1 MDGYNSTAC
10 GDSLFGPSVWTKG
23 CRGGFDFTLSFQESI
38 LSILPSAIFLALAG
52 PRALYLFRSPD
63 KTKRHATY
71 TPKLVRI
78 LFIVSLHLFLAKENT
93 QITSALYATLQVV
106 LLALVPSAKKLNTRF
121 SLAAAILNLAAAFA
135 ILLLAHVEHV
145 KSVRP
150 SFILTAYLFVSLL
163 FDAARLRTEW
173 LMSLNIAY
181 AATLST
187 STIFKL
193 ALLVLET
200 VEKRRILIS
209 TEKPISKESTSG
221 PFSRGFFVWLNS
233 LLISGWAT
241 VLTNND
247 LPTIY
252 EKLSSEKLAVRFGK
266 SWKKATSKSKKP
278 SLFLTTVTVLRWELL
293 GIIPPR
299 VGMIALS
306 ISQPFL
312 VSNALRFLT
321 MPESDSTMNLGYGLI
336 GAFAFVFIGSA
347 LLTAWYEHLTFRAG
361 AMVRGGLMTMVYGKI
376 FQLPTDDLGESSAV
390 TLMGN
395 DVETLIEKLHML
407 LVESWANT
415 LTVGIAMYLLAA
427 QLGAVCVAPI
437 VTAII
442 SLLLTGSIGKMM
454 VARQIKY
461 QKATQDRINLT
472 SEVLGSM
479 KPVKMLGLSERFSS
493 LISQKRDEEIKA
505 SKHYRVINVYLNCIT
520 NCNIGMTEA
529 ITFGAYALAAKFGN
543 GEPFS
548 AAQAITALSI
558 LGVMMD
564 PLSHLLGSIP
574 GSFSVFGCFRRMEDF
589 LNLEERIDRRQVN
602 GRSKN
607 TSRSS
612 AESSQPFQ
620 ETIEATP
627 LKTIPVG
634 ADGTRIAIED
644 GNFHWGENAVL
655 QDINTTFPSHKNG
668 SLTMLAGPVGSG
680 KSSLLKAILGETTS
694 SMGNVFLNT
703 SEVAFC
709 DQTPWVMNATIRSN
723 IVAESKGYDSAWL
736 ETVIDAC
743 DLTIDLGRLPE
754 GDLTQV
760 GEQGV
765 KLSGGQKQR
774 IAIARALYS
783 RKPVAIFDDVFS
795 GLDKVTEQIIFTRV
809 FGKDGLLR
817 KNGTTIILATHAV
830 NRLPE
835 SDFVVVLEKGG
846 RLVEQGTYHELR
858 SGNGYIHDLDI
869 SSHDDHDDQ
878 PSAKTKPGE
887 ESGKTDNKDAVEDE
901 PIEVPSDRSVF
912 MYYFKANGIH
922 NMLTQILLIATA
934 GVITSFRYVW
944 VTWWGDG
951 KGRDSRDIGYWL
963 SIYTVLSA
971 FEGILITLAIA
982 MFLLVCAP
990 VSGKLLH
997 SRLLSAAMGAPLSF
1011 LHNSAAGSLINRFSQ
1026 DLRHVDIILPMAF
1039 SIFLFEVAACFGA
1052 AGLAMAAVSWFAISI
1067 PFVIVVLALIQ
1078 RFYVRTSKQ
1087 LRLLEIEHKAP
1098 LFSHFLETID
1108 GLATIRAFGWIQ
1120 PYTDK
1125 ALSRIDDAQKPAYLL
1140 NCIQRWL
1147 TLVLDM
1153 VVAFLTVILVVFA
1166 VTLREKIDPSLLGIA
1181 LVNMM
1186 RLGTN
1191 MKGIILN
1198 WSLLETSLGAIAR
1211 IRMFCSS
1218 APNEQKSTEDND
1230 PGELWPR
1237 QGSLEVKNLDVQY
1250 EQTNEPVLRGLSF
1263 SIRPGQKLGLCG
1275 RSGSGKSS
1283 FVQAL
1288 LRMAEIVN
1296 GQITLD
1302 GQNISTVPRYLIR
1315 QRLSC
1320 LTQDPFVFGDTM
1332 RTNLDPCN
1340 TASDDEIKSAL
1351 ERVGIWSAIEAKIGD
1366 NKDPL
1371 DEKMDENFLS
1381 HGQRQ
1386 LFCLARALLKR
1397 SSLLVLDEPTSSVDT
1412 QTDARMQEVIRTE
1425 FSDCTIIM
1433 IAHRID
1439 TLLDFD
1445 KVAVLDRGSLVEF
1458 GAPQELLKDE
1468 AGVFARLY
1476 RANKGRK
1483 TEEQ

>member
-1 MDGYNSTAC
+1 MGGYNATAC
-10 GDSLFGPSVWTKG
+10 GDGLFGPSVWTEG

-38 LSILPSAIFLALAG
+38 LSIAPSAVFLAVAG
-52 PRALYLFRSPD
+52 PRAYYLFKSPD
-63 KTKRHATY
+63 KAKRHATY
-71 TPKLVRI
+71 TPKL
-78 LFIVSLHLFLAKENT
+78 
-93 QITSALYATLQVV
+93 ITSAIYAALQVV
-106 LLALVPSAKKLNTRF
+106 LLALVPSMKKLNTRF
-121 SLAAAILNLAAAFA
+121 SLAAAILNLLAAFS

-150 SFILTAYLFVSLL
+150 SFLLTAYLFVTLL

-173 LMSLNIAY
+173 LVSLNVAY
-181 AATLST
+181 AATLSA
-187 STIFKL
+187 STVFKL

-200 VEKRRILIS
+200 VEKRKVLI
-209 TEKPISKESTSG
+209 TGEKEISKESTSG

-241 VLTNND
+241 VLTMND

-252 EKLSSEKLAVRFGK
+252 EKLASEKLAVRFGK
-266 SWKKATSKSKKP
+266 AWKKAISNSKKP
-278 SLFLTTVTVLRWELL
+278 SLFKTTVSVLRWELL

-299 VGMIALS
+299 IGMIALS

-312 VSNALRFLT
+312 VSNALRFLA
-321 MPESDSTMNLGYGLI
+321 MPDSESTTNLGYGLI

-347 LLTAWYEHLTFRAG
+347 ILTAWYEHLTFRAG
-361 AMVRGGLMTMVYGKI
+361 AMVRGGLITMIYSKMMK
-376 FQLPTDDLGESSAV
+376 LPTDDLAESSAV

-395 DVETLIEKLHML
+395 DVETLIEKLHFL

-415 LTVGIAMYLLAA
+415 LTVAIAMYMLAA

-437 VTAII
+437 VTGII
-442 SLLLTGSIGKMM
+442 CLLLTGSIGKMM
-454 VARQIKY
+454 VSRQIKY
-461 QKATQDRINLT
+461 QKSTQDRINLT
-472 SEVLGSM
+472 SEVLSSM
-479 KPVKMLGLSERFSS
+479 KPVKMLGLSKRFESI
-493 LISQKRDEEIKA
+493 ISEKRDVEI
-505 SKHYRVINVYLNCIT
+505 STGKHFRLINVYLNMIT

-529 ITFGAYALAAKFGN
+529 ITFGAYAIAAKLGN
-543 GEPFS
+543 GQPFS

-558 LGVMMD
+558 LSVMME
-564 PLSHLLGSIP
+564 PLSQLLGSIP
-574 GSFSVFGCFRRMEDF
+574 GSFSVFGCFERMEEF
-589 LNLEERIDRRQVN
+589 LKLEKRVDRRQFH
-602 GRSKN
+602 GRYKES
-607 TSRSS
+607 SRPSQ
-612 AESSQPFQ
+612 ESSQPLQ
-620 ETIEATP
+620 ETFNSTAMKDIQ
-627 LKTIPVG
+627 VG
-634 ADGTRIAIED
+634 ADGSKILIAD
-644 GNFHWGENAVL
+644 GNFNWGEKAVL
-655 QDINTTFPSHKNG
+655 QDINTSFPSHKDG
-668 SLTMLAGPVGSG
+668 SLTMLVGPVGSG

-694 SMGNVFLNT
+694 SNGNVSLNS

-709 DQTPWVMNATIRSN
+709 DQTPWVMNATIRAN
-723 IVAESKGYDSAWL
+723 IIAESKGYDSVWFD
-736 ETVIDAC
+736 TVVSAC

-774 IAIARALYS
+774 IAIARAVYS
-783 RKPVAIFDDVFS
+783 RKPIAIFDDVFS
-795 GLDKVTEQIIFTRV
+795 GLDKVTEQIIFTQV
-809 FGKDGLLR
+809 FGKEGLLR

-835 SDFVVVLEKGG
+835 SDFVIVLDKGG
-846 RLVEQGTYHELR
+846 KLIEQGTYSDLR
-858 SGNGYIHDLDI
+858 SGEGYIHNLDI
-869 SSHDDHDDQ
+869 SSHEEHDQ
-878 PSAKTKPGE
+878 TEPEAKVEHEKEKTEAKTQAPE
-887 ESGKTDNKDAVEDE
+887 EE
-901 PIEVPSDRSVF
+901 PTEVPSDRSVF
-912 MYYFKANGIH
+912 MYYFNSNGIH
-922 NMLTQILLIATA
+922 NMFLQAFLIASA
-934 GVITSFRYVW
+934 GVITAFRYVW

-951 KGRDSRDIGYWL
+951 RGRDSTDVGYWL
-963 SIYTVLSA
+963 SIYTVLSL
-971 FEGILITLAIA
+971 FEGLLITAAIA

-990 VSGKLLH
+990 ISGKVLH
-997 SRLLSAAMGAPLSF
+997 SRLLKAAINAPLSF
-1011 LHNSAAGSLINRFSQ
+1011 LNNSEAGSLINRFSQ
-1026 DLRHVDIILPMAF
+1026 DLRHVDIVLPIAC
-1039 SIFLFEVAACFGA
+1039 SVFLFEVAACFGA

-1067 PFVIVVLALIQ
+1067 PFVIAVLVLIQ

-1098 LFSHFLETID
+1098 LFSHFLETIN
-1108 GLATIRAFGWIQ
+1108 GLATIRAFGWTQ

-1125 ALSRIDDAQKPAYLL
+1125 VLTRIDDAQKPSYLL

-1153 VVAFLTVILVVFA
+1153 VVAFLTIILVIFA
-1166 VTLREKIDPSLLGIA
+1166 VTLREKINPSLLGIA

-1191 MKGIILN
+1191 MKGIVLN
-1198 WSLLETSLGAIAR
+1198 WSILETSLGAIAR

-1218 APNEQKSTEDND
+1218 APSEEKAGEDKN
-1230 PGELWPR
+1230 PGESWPMK
-1237 QGSLEVKNLDVQY
+1237 GGLVVKNVDVQY
-1250 EQTNEPVLRGLSF
+1250 EHTTEPVLRGLSF
-1263 SIRPGQKLGLCG
+1263 SIKPGQKLGLCG

-1302 GQNISTVPRYLIR
+1302 GEDISVVPRYLIR

-1320 LTQDPFVFGDTM
+1320 LTQDPFVFGDSI
-1332 RTNLDPCN
+1332 RANLDPCN
-1340 TASDDEIKSAL
+1340 ESSDAEIRSAL
-1351 ERVGIWSAIEAKIGD
+1351 ERVGIWSVIRAKVD
-1366 NKDPL
+1366 DKKDPI

-1386 LFCLARALLKR
+1386 LFCLARALLKK
-1397 SSLLVLDEPTSSVDT
+1397 SSLLILDEPTSSVDT

-1458 GAPQELLKDE
+1458 GAPEELLKDE
-1468 AGVFARLY
+1468 GGAFTRLY
-1476 RANKGRK
+1476 RANKGKK
-1483 TEEQ
+1483 TDD

>member
-10 GDSLFGPSVWTKG
+10 GDSLFGPSVWTEG
-23 CRGGFDFTLSFQESI
+23 CRGGFDFTLYFQESI
-38 LSILPSAIFLALAG
+38 LSIVPSAIFLAIAG
-52 PRALYLFRSPD
+52 PRAFYLFRSPD

-71 TPKLVRI
+71 TPKLV
-78 LFIVSLHLFLAKENT
+78 
-93 QITSALYATLQVV
+93 V
-106 LLALVPSAKKLNTRF
+106 LIALVPSANKLNTRF
-121 SLAAAILNLAAAFA
+121 SLAAAILNLLAAFA

-200 VEKRRILIS
+200 IEKRRILIS
-209 TEKPISKESTSG
+209 SEKPISKESTSG

-252 EKLSSEKLAVRFGK
+252 EKLSSEKLAARFGK

-293 GIIPPR
+293 SIIPPR

-361 AMVRGGLMTMVYGKI
+361 AMVRGGLMTMIYSKMMK
-376 FQLPTDDLGESSAV
+376 LPTDDLGESSAV

-442 SLLLTGSIGKMM
+442 CLLLTGSIGKMM

-493 LISQKRDEEIKA
+493 LISQKRDEEIKTG
-505 SKHYRVINVYLNCIT
+505 KHYRLINVYLNCIT
-520 NCNIGMTEA
+520 NCNVGMTEA

-620 ETIEATP
+620 ETIKATP

-634 ADGTRIAIED
+634 ADGTRIVIEN
-644 GNFHWGENAVL
+644 GNFHWGEKAVL

-668 SLTMLAGPVGSG
+668 SLTMLVGPVGSG

-694 SMGNVFLNT
+694 SLGNVSLNT

-709 DQTPWVMNATIRSN
+709 DQTPWVMNATIRAN
-723 IVAESKGYDSAWL
+723 IMAESKGYDSAWF
-736 ETVIDAC
+736 ETVINAC

-817 KNGTTIILATHAV
+817 NNGTTVILATHAV

-869 SSHDDHDDQ
+869 SSHDDHDDH
-878 PSAKTKPGE
+878 PSTETKPVE
-887 ESGKTDNKDAVEDE
+887 ESDKTVNKDTVEDE
-901 PIEVPSDRSVF
+901 PTEVP
-912 MYYFKANGIH
+912 N
-922 NMLTQILLIATA
+922 
-934 GVITSFRYVW
+934 VW

-982 MFLLVCAP
+982 MFLLVCGP

-997 SRLLSAAMGAPLSF
+997 SRLLNAAMGAPLSF

-1153 VVAFLTVILVVFA
+1153 VVAFLTIILVAFA

-1198 WSLLETSLGAIAR
+1198 WSILETSLGAIAR

-1218 APNEQKSTEDND
+1218 APKEQKTNEDNE

-1237 QGSLEVKNLDVQY
+1237 QGSLEVKSLDVQY
-1250 EQTNEPVLRGLSF
+1250 EQTTEPVLRGLSF
-1263 SIRPGQKLGLCG
+1263 SIKPGQKLGLCG

-1302 GQNISTVPRYLIR
+1302 GQDISTVPRHLIR

-1320 LTQDPFVFGDTM
+1320 LTQDPFVFGDTI
-1332 RTNLDPCN
+1332 RANLDPCN
-1340 TASDDEIKSAL
+1340 TVSDDEIRSAL
-1351 ERVGIWSAIEAKIGD
+1351 ERVGIWSVIEAKIDD

-1397 SSLLVLDEPTSSVDT
+1397 SSLLILDEPTSSVDT

-1445 KVAVLDRGSLVEF
+1445 KVAVLDKGSLVEF

-1468 AGVFARLY
+1468 AGAFARLY

>member
-1 MDGYNSTAC
+1 MNDYNSTAC
-10 GDSLFGPSVWTKG
+10 GDGLFGPSVWTEG

-38 LSILPSAIFLALAG
+38 LSIAPSAVFLALAG
-52 PRALYLFRSPD
+52 PRAYYLFKTPD
-63 KTKRHATY
+63 KAKRHATY
-71 TPKLVRI
+71 TPKL
-78 LFIVSLHLFLAKENT
+78 
-93 QITSALYATLQVV
+93 ITSATYAVLQVV
-106 LLALVPSAKKLNTRF
+106 LLALVPSAKELNTRF
-121 SLAAAILNLAAAFA
+121 SLAAAILNLLAGFS
-135 ILLLAHVEHV
+135 IVLLAHVEHV

-150 SFILTAYLFVSLL
+150 SFLLTAYLFVTLL
-163 FDAARLRTEW
+163 FDTARLRTEW
-173 LMSLNIAY
+173 LLSLNIAY
-181 AATLST
+181 AATLSA
-187 STIFKL
+187 SAVFKL

-200 VEKRRILIS
+200 VEKRKILIS
-209 TEKPISKESTSG
+209 SDKTISKESTSG

-233 LLISGWAT
+233 LLVSGWAT

-247 LPTIY
+247 LPAIY
-252 EKLSSEKLAVRFGK
+252 EKLSSERLAVRFGK
-266 SWKKATSKSKKP
+266 AWQRASLSSKP
-278 SLFLTTVTVLRWELL
+278 SLFKMTVSVLRWELL

-299 VGMIALS
+299 IGMIALS

-321 MPESDSTMNLGYGLI
+321 MPASESTTNLGYGLI

-347 LLTAWYEHLTFRAG
+347 ILTAWYEHLTFRAG
-361 AMVRGGLMTMVYGKI
+361 AMVRGGLITLIYSKMMK
-376 FQLPTDDLGESSAV
+376 LPIDDLAESSAV

-395 DVETLIEKLHML
+395 DVETLIEKLHFL

-415 LTVGIAMYLLAA
+415 LTVAIAMYMLAA

-437 VTAII
+437 VTGII
-442 SLLLTGSIGKMM
+442 CLFLTGSIGKMM
-454 VARQIKY
+454 VSRQIKY

-472 SEVLGSM
+472 NEVLSSM
-479 KPVKMLGLSERFSS
+479 KPVKMLGLSERFQS
-493 LISQKRDEEIKA
+493 LISQKRDDEISTA
-505 SKHYRVINVYLNCIT
+505 KHYRLINVYLNMIT

-529 ITFGAYALAAKFGN
+529 ITFGAYAIAAKLGN

-558 LGVMMD
+558 LGVMME
-564 PLSHLLGSIP
+564 PLSQLLGSIP
-574 GSFSVFGCFRRMEDF
+574 GSFSVFGCFTRMEDF
-589 LNLEERIDRRQVN
+589 LTLEERVDRRQIQ
-602 GRSKN
+602 GRH
-607 TSRSS
+607 T
-612 AESSQPFQ
+612 ESSRESTRPVQ
-620 ETIEATP
+620 ETFQSTAMREIQ
-627 LKTIPVG
+627 IG
-634 ADGTRIAIED
+634 ADGSKILIAD
-644 GNFHWGENAVL
+644 GNFNWGEKAVL
-655 QDINTTFPSHKNG
+655 QDINTSFPSHKDG
-668 SLTMLAGPVGSG
+668 SLTMLVGPVGSG

-694 SMGNVFLNT
+694 SNGSVSLNV

-709 DQTPWVMNATIRSN
+709 DQTPWVMNATIRAN
-723 IVAESKGYDSAWL
+723 IIAESKGYDSAWFD
-736 ETVIDAC
+736 TVVSAC

-754 GDLTQV
+754 GDRTQV
-760 GEQGV
+760 GEQGI

-774 IAIARALYS
+774 IAIARAVYS
-783 RKPVAIFDDVFS
+783 RKPIAIFDDVFS
-795 GLDKVTEQIIFTRV
+795 GLDKVTEQIIFTQV

-835 SDFVVVLEKGG
+835 SDFVVVLDKGG
-846 RLVEQGTYHELR
+846 KLIEQGTYSDLR
-858 SGNGYIHDLDI
+858 SGHGYINNLDI
-869 SSHDDHDDQ
+869 SSHDEHDGQAQTETQSEPERD
-878 PSAKTKPGE
+878 
-887 ESGKTDNKDAVEDE
+887 KTDTKVQTPDQEAT
-901 PIEVPSDRSVF
+901 EVPSDRTVF
-912 MYYFKANGIH
+912 MYYFKSNGLH
-922 NMLTQILLIATA
+922 NMALQALLIASA
-934 GVITSFRYVW
+934 GVLTAFRYVW

-951 KGRDSRDIGYWL
+951 KGRESTDVGYWL
-963 SIYTVLSA
+963 SIYAVMSL
-971 FEGILITLAIA
+971 FEGLLITAAIA
-982 MFLLVCAP
+982 LFLLVIAP
-990 VSGKLLH
+990 ISGKVLH
-997 SRLLSAAMGAPLSF
+997 SRLLKAAMSAPLSF
-1011 LHNSAAGSLINRFSQ
+1011 LNNSEAGSLINRFSQ
-1026 DLRHVDIILPMAF
+1026 DLRHVDIILPIAC

-1067 PFVIVVLALIQ
+1067 PFVVAILVLIQ

-1087 LRLLEIEHKAP
+1087 LRLIEIEHKAP
-1098 LFSHFLETID
+1098 LFSHFLETIS
-1108 GLATIRAFGWIQ
+1108 GLATIRAFGWTQ

-1125 ALSRIDDAQKPAYLL
+1125 VLTRIDDAQKPSYLL

-1153 VVAFLTVILVVFA
+1153 VVACLTIILVIFA
-1166 VTLREKIDPSLLGIA
+1166 VTLREKINPSLLGIA

-1191 MKGIILN
+1191 MKGIVLN
-1198 WSLLETSLGAIAR
+1198 WSILETSLGAIAR

-1218 APNEQKSTEDND
+1218 APNEEK
-1230 PGELWPR
+1230 PGENNSPEEGWPR
-1237 QGSLEVKNLDVQY
+1237 YGGLEVKNVDVQY
-1250 EQTNEPVLRGLSF
+1250 DHTTEPVLRGLSF
-1263 SIRPGQKLGLCG
+1263 SLKPGEKLGICG

-1288 LRMAEIVN
+1288 LRMAEVVN

-1302 GQNISTVPRYLIR
+1302 GEDISVIPRHLIR

-1320 LTQDPFVFGDTM
+1320 LTQDPFVFGDSI
-1332 RTNLDPCN
+1332 RANLDPCN
-1340 TASDDEIKSAL
+1340 VSSDDEIRNAL
-1351 ERVGIWSAIEAKIGD
+1351 ERVGILSVIQAKIDGD
-1366 NKDPL
+1366 KTLL

-1386 LFCLARALLKR
+1386 LFCLARALLKK
-1397 SSLLVLDEPTSSVDT
+1397 SSLLILDEPTSSVDT

-1458 GAPQELLKDE
+1458 GAPQELLADVGGDFTK
-1468 AGVFARLY
+1468 LY

-1483 TEEQ
+1483 TEG

>member
-1 MDGYNSTAC
+1 MGDYNSTGC
-10 GDSLFGPSVWTKG
+10 GDGLFGPSVWTEG

-38 LSILPSAIFLALAG
+38 LSIVPSAVFITVVG
-52 PRALYLFRSPD
+52 PRAYYLFKTPD

-71 TPKLVRI
+71 TPKLI
-78 LFIVSLHLFLAKENT
+78 
-93 QITSALYATLQVV
+93 V
-106 LLALVPSAKKLNTRF
+106 LLALVPSAKELNTRF
-121 SLAAAILNLAAAFA
+121 SLAAAILNLLAAFS
-135 ILLLAHVEHV
+135 IVLLAHAEHV

-150 SFILTAYLFVSLL
+150 SFLLTAYLFITLL

-173 LMSLNIAY
+173 LISLNIAY
-181 AATLST
+181 AATLSA
-187 STIFKL
+187 SAVFKL
-193 ALLVLET
+193 ALLALET

-209 TEKPISKESTSG
+209 SDKSISRESTSG

-247 LPTIY
+247 LPAIY
-252 EKLSSEKLAVRFGK
+252 EKLSSEKLAIRFGK
-266 SWKKATSKSKKP
+266 AWQRASSSSKKP
-278 SLFLTTVTVLRWELL
+278 SLFKTTVSVLRWELF

-299 VGMIALS
+299 IGMISLS

-312 VSNALRFLT
+312 ISNALRFLS
-321 MPESDSTMNLGYGLI
+321 MPSSESTSNLGYGLI

-347 LLTAWYEHLTFRAG
+347 ILTAWYEHLTFRAS
-361 AMVRGGLMTMVYGKI
+361 AMVRGGLITMIYSKLMK
-376 FQLPTDDLGESSAV
+376 LPIDNLAESSAV

-395 DVETLIEKLHML
+395 DVETLIEKLHFL

-415 LTVGIAMYLLAA
+415 LTVAIAMYMLAV

-437 VTAII
+437 ITGII

-454 VARQIKY
+454 VSRQIKY

-472 SEVLGSM
+472 NEVLSSM
-479 KPVKMLGLSERFSS
+479 KPVKMLGLSERFQS
-493 LISQKRDEEIKA
+493 LISQKRDEEI
-505 SKHYRVINVYLNCIT
+505 STGKHYRVINVYLNMIT
-520 NCNIGMTEA
+520 NCNVGMTEA
-529 ITFGAYALAAKFGN
+529 ITFGAYAIAAKLGN

-558 LGVMMD
+558 LSVMME
-564 PLSHLLGSIP
+564 PLSNLLGSIP
-574 GSFSVFGCFRRMEDF
+574 GSFSVFGCFTRMEDF
-589 LNLEERIDRRQVN
+589 FKLEERVDRRQIQ
-602 GRSKN
+602 GRYKESSR
-607 TSRSS
+607 TSQ
-612 AESSQPFQ
+612 ESSQPLQEAFQ
-620 ETIEATP
+620 STAMKDIQ
-627 LKTIPVG
+627 VG
-634 ADGTRIAIED
+634 ADGSRILIAD
-644 GNFHWGENAVL
+644 GNFNWGEQAVL
-655 QDINTTFPSHKNG
+655 QDINASFPSHKDG
-668 SLTMLAGPVGSG
+668 SLTMLVGPVGSG

-694 SMGNVFLNT
+694 SNGSVSLNA

-709 DQTPWVMNATIRSN
+709 DQTPWVMNATIRAN
-723 IVAESKGYDSAWL
+723 IIAESKGYDSAWFD
-736 ETVIDAC
+736 TVINAC

-760 GEQGV
+760 GEKGV

-774 IAIARALYS
+774 IAIARAVYS
-783 RKPVAIFDDVFS
+783 RKPIAIFDDVFS
-795 GLDKVTEQIIFTRV
+795 GLDKVTEQIVFTQI

-835 SDFVVVLEKGG
+835 SDFVVVLDKGG
-846 RLVEQGTYHELR
+846 KLTEQGTYSDLR
-858 SGNGYIHDLDI
+858 SGHGYIHSLDI
-869 SSHDDHDDQ
+869 SNHDEHEGQTQTD
-878 PSAKTKPGE
+878 AKNEPDGE
-887 ESGKTDNKDAVEDE
+887 KTDTKVQVQEEEEA
-901 PIEVPSDRSVF
+901 EVPSDRSVF
-912 MYYFKANGIH
+912 MYYFNSNGSH
-922 NMLTQILLIATA
+922 NMIFQAFLIASA
-934 GVITSFRYVW
+934 GVLTAFRYVW

-951 KGRDSRDIGYWL
+951 KGRDSTDIGYWF
-963 SIYTVLSA
+963 SIYAVMSL
-971 FEGILITLAIA
+971 FEGLLITAAIA

-990 VSGKLLH
+990 ISGKVLH
-997 SRLLSAAMGAPLSF
+997 SRLLTAAISAPLSF
-1011 LHNSAAGSLINRFSQ
+1011 LNNSEAGSLINRFSQ
-1026 DLRHVDIILPMAF
+1026 DLRHVDIILPIAC

-1067 PFVIVVLALIQ
+1067 PFVIAILVLIQ

-1098 LFSHFLETID
+1098 LFSHFLETIN
-1108 GLATIRAFGWIQ
+1108 GLATIRAFGWTQ

-1125 ALSRIDDAQKPAYLL
+1125 VLTRIDDAQKPSYLL

-1153 VVAFLTVILVVFA
+1153 VVAFLTIILVIFA
-1166 VTLREKIDPSLLGIA
+1166 VTLREKVNPSLLGIA

-1191 MKGIILN
+1191 MKGIVLN
-1198 WSLLETSLGAIAR
+1198 WSILETSLGAIAR

-1218 APNEQKSTEDND
+1218 APSEEK
-1230 PGELWPR
+1230 PGENNNPGEYWPR
-1237 QGSLEVKNLDVQY
+1237 YGGLEVKNVDVQY
-1250 EQTNEPVLRGLSF
+1250 EHTTEPVLRGLSF
-1263 SIRPGQKLGLCG
+1263 DIKPGEKLGICG

-1288 LRMAEIVN
+1288 LRMAEITN

-1302 GQNISTVPRYLIR
+1302 GEDISVVPRHLIR

-1320 LTQDPFVFGDTM
+1320 LTQDPFVFGDSIKL
-1332 RTNLDPCN
+1332 NLDPCHLS
-1340 TASDDEIKSAL
+1340 SDDEIRNAL
-1351 ERVGIWSAIEAKIGD
+1351 ERVGIWSVIQAKID
-1366 NKDPL
+1366 SDQNPL

-1386 LFCLARALLKR
+1386 LFCLARALLKK
-1397 SSLLVLDEPTSSVDT
+1397 SSLLILDEPTSSVDT

-1425 FSDCTIIM
+1425 FSHCTIIM

-1458 GAPQELLKDE
+1458 GAPQELLADDSG
-1468 AGVFARLY
+1468 AFTRLY

-1483 TEEQ
+1483 TEG

>member
-10 GDSLFGPSVWTKG
+10 GDSLFGPSVWTEG

-38 LSILPSAIFLALAG
+38 LSIAPSAIFLAIVG
-52 PRALYLFRSPD
+52 PRAFYLFRSPD

-71 TPKLVRI
+71 TPKL
-78 LFIVSLHLFLAKENT
+78 
-93 QITSALYATLQVV
+93 ITSAIYAVLQVV
-106 LLALVPSAKKLNTRF
+106 LLALALSANKLNTRF
-121 SLAAAILNLAAAFA
+121 SLAAAILNLLVAFA

-187 STIFKL
+187 SAIFKL

-209 TEKPISKESTSG
+209 SEKPISKESTSG

-252 EKLSSEKLAVRFGK
+252 ERLSSEKLAVRFGK

-321 MPESDSTMNLGYGLI
+321 MTDSGSTMNLGYGLI

-361 AMVRGGLMTMVYGKI
+361 AMVRGGLMTMIYGKMMK
-376 FQLPTDDLGESSAV
+376 LPTDDLGESSAI

-442 SLLLTGSIGKMM
+442 CLLLTGSIGKMM
-454 VARQIKY
+454 VTRQISY

-505 SKHYRVINVYLNCIT
+505 GKHYRLINVYLNCIT
-520 NCNIGMTEA
+520 NCNVGMTEA

-589 LNLEERIDRRQVN
+589 LQLEERVDRRQVN
-602 GRSKN
+602 GRPKN
-607 TSRSS
+607 TSRPS

-620 ETIEATP
+620 ETIEATQ
-627 LKTIPVG
+627 LKDITVG
-634 ADGTRIAIED
+634 ADGTHIVIED
-644 GNFHWGENAVL
+644 GNFHWGEKAVL

-668 SLTMLAGPVGSG
+668 SLTMLVGPVGSG
-680 KSSLLKAILGETTS
+680 KSSLLKAILGETTAS
-694 SMGNVFLNT
+694 VGNVSLNT

-709 DQTPWVMNATIRSN
+709 DQTPWVMNATIRDN
-723 IVAESKGYDSAWL
+723 IIAESKGYDSAWF
-736 ETVIDAC
+736 ETIVNAC

-795 GLDKVTEQIIFTRV
+795 GLDKVTEQAIFTRV
-809 FGKDGLLR
+809 FGKNGLLR
-817 KNGTTIILATHAV
+817 KNGTTVILATHAV

-858 SGNGYIHDLDI
+858 SGNGYIHNLDI

-878 PSAKTKPGE
+878 PSAETKPADE
-887 ESGKTDNKDAVEDE
+887 IDKTGNKDAVEHG
-901 PIEVPSDRSVF
+901 PTKVPSDRSVF

-922 NMLTQILLIATA
+922 NMFSQILLIASA

-971 FEGILITLAIA
+971 LEGILITLAIA
-982 MFLLVCAP
+982 MFLLVCGP

-997 SRLLSAAMGAPLSF
+997 SRLLNAAMGAPLSF

-1067 PFVIVVLALIQ
+1067 PFVIAVLALIQ

-1108 GLATIRAFGWIQ
+1108 GLTTIRAFGWIQ

-1153 VVAFLTVILVVFA
+1153 VVAFLTIILVVFA

-1198 WSLLETSLGAIAR
+1198 WSILETSLGAIAR

-1218 APNEQKSTEDND
+1218 APNEQRTNEDNE
-1230 PGELWPR
+1230 PEELWPR
-1237 QGSLEVKNLDVQY
+1237 RGSLEVKNVDVQY
-1250 EQTNEPVLRGLSF
+1250 EQTTEPVLRRLSF
-1263 SIRPGQKLGLCG
+1263 SIKPGQKLGICG

-1302 GQNISTVPRYLIR
+1302 GQDISTVPRYLIR

-1320 LTQDPFVFGDTM
+1320 LTQDPFIFGDTI
-1332 RTNLDPCN
+1332 RANLDPCN
-1340 TASDDEIKSAL
+1340 TASNDEIRSAL
-1351 ERVGIWSAIEAKIGD
+1351 ERVGIWSVIEAKID
-1366 NKDPL
+1366 ENKDPL

-1397 SSLLVLDEPTSSVDT
+1397 SSLLILDEPTSSVDT

-1445 KVAVLDRGSLVEF
+1445 KVAVLDKGSLVEF
-1458 GAPQELLKDE
+1458 GAPQELLEDE
-1468 AGVFARLY
+1468 AGAFSRLH

>member
-1 MDGYNSTAC
+1 MGDYNSTAC
-10 GDSLFGPSVWTKG
+10 GDGLFGPNVWTEG

-38 LSILPSAIFLALAG
+38 LSIAPSAVFLAIAG
-52 PRALYLFRSPD
+52 PRAYYLLKTPD
-63 KTKRHATY
+63 KAKRHATY
-71 TPKLVRI
+71 TPKL
-78 LFIVSLHLFLAKENT
+78 
-93 QITSALYATLQVV
+93 ITSATYAVLQVV
-106 LLALVPSAKKLNTRF
+106 LLALVPSTKKLNTRF
-121 SLAAAILNLAAAFA
+121 SLAAAILD
-135 ILLLAHVEHV
+135 LLASFSIVLLTHVEHV

-150 SFILTAYLFVSLL
+150 SFVLTAYLFVTLL

-173 LMSLNIAY
+173 LLSLNIAY
-181 AATLST
+181 AATLSA
-187 STIFKL
+187 SAVFKL

-200 VEKRRILIS
+200 VEKRKILIS
-209 TEKPISKESTSG
+209 SDKPISNESTSG

-252 EKLSSEKLAVRFGK
+252 EKLSSDKLAVRFGK
-266 SWKKATSKSKKP
+266 AWKKASSSSKKP
-278 SLFLTTVTVLRWELL
+278 SLFKTTVSVLRWELL

-299 VGMIALS
+299 IGMIALS

-321 MPESDSTMNLGYGLI
+321 MPASESTTNLGYGLI

-347 LLTAWYEHLTFRAG
+347 ILTAWYEHLTFRAG
-361 AMVRGGLMTMVYGKI
+361 AMVRGGLITMIYSKVMK
-376 FQLPTDDLGESSAV
+376 LPIDDLAESSAV

-395 DVETLIEKLHML
+395 DVETLIEKLHFL

-415 LTVGIAMYLLAA
+415 LTVAIAMYMLAA

-437 VTAII
+437 VTGII
-442 SLLLTGSIGKMM
+442 CLFLTGSIGKMM
-454 VARQIKY
+454 VSRQIRY

-472 SEVLGSM
+472 NEVLSSM
-479 KPVKMLGLSERFSS
+479 KPVKMLGLSERFQS
-493 LISQKRDEEIKA
+493 LISQKRDEEI
-505 SKHYRVINVYLNCIT
+505 STGKHYRLINVYLNMIT

-529 ITFGAYALAAKFGN
+529 ITFGAYAIAAKLGN

-574 GSFSVFGCFRRMEDF
+574 GSFSVFGCFTRMEDF
-589 LNLEERIDRRQVN
+589 LELEERVDRRQIQ
-602 GRSKN
+602 GRYKGA
-607 TSRSS
+607 SRSFQ
-612 AESSQPFQ
+612 ESSRPLQEAFQPTAMKEMQ
-620 ETIEATP
+620 
-627 LKTIPVG
+627 VG
-634 ADGTRIAIED
+634 ADGSRILIAD
-644 GNFHWGENAVL
+644 GNFNWGEKAVL
-655 QDINTTFPSHKNG
+655 RDINTSFPDHGDG
-668 SLTMLAGPVGSG
+668 SLTMLVGPVGSG

-694 SMGNVFLNT
+694 SNGSVSLNAP
-703 SEVAFC
+703 EVAFC
-709 DQTPWVMNATIRSN
+709 DQTPWVMNATIRAN
-723 IVAESKGYDSAWL
+723 IIAESKGYDSAWFD
-736 ETVIDAC
+736 TVVSAC

-774 IAIARALYS
+774 IAIARAVYS
-783 RKPVAIFDDVFS
+783 RKHIAIFDDVFS
-795 GLDKVTEQIIFTRV
+795 GLDKVTEQIIFTQV

-835 SDFVVVLEKGG
+835 SDFVVVLDKGG
-846 RLVEQGTYHELR
+846 KLVEQGTYSELR
-858 SGNGYIHDLDI
+858 SGDGYIHNLDI
-869 SSHDDHDDQ
+869 SNHDEHDGRTQTESQNESEKD
-878 PSAKTKPGE
+878 KTGTKAQAQ
-887 ESGKTDNKDAVEDE
+887 DVN

-912 MYYFKANGIH
+912 MYYFNSNGLH
-922 NMLTQILLIATA
+922 NMILQALLIASA
-934 GVITSFRYVW
+934 GVLTAFRYVW

-951 KGRDSRDIGYWL
+951 KGRDSTDVAYWL
-963 SIYTVLSA
+963 SIYAVMSL
-971 FEGILITLAIA
+971 FEGLLITAAIA

-990 VSGKLLH
+990 ISGKVLH
-997 SRLLSAAMGAPLSF
+997 SRLLKAAISAPLSF
-1011 LHNSAAGSLINRFSQ
+1011 LNNSEAGSLINRFSQ
-1026 DLRHVDIILPMAF
+1026 DLRYVDIILPIAC
-1039 SIFLFEVAACFGA
+1039 SVFLFEVAACFGA

-1067 PFVIVVLALIQ
+1067 PFVIAILVLIQ

-1098 LFSHFLETID
+1098 LFSHFLETIN
-1108 GLATIRAFGWIQ
+1108 GLATIRAFGWTQ

-1125 ALSRIDDAQKPAYLL
+1125 VLTLIDDAQKPSYLL

-1153 VVAFLTVILVVFA
+1153 VVAFLTIILVIFA
-1166 VTLREKIDPSLLGIA
+1166 VTLREKINPSLLGIA

-1191 MKGIILN
+1191 MKGIVLN
-1198 WSLLETSLGAIAR
+1198 WSILETSLGAIAR

-1218 APNEQKSTEDND
+1218 APSEEKPEESNN
-1230 PGELWPR
+1230 PGDYWPR
-1237 QGSLEVKNLDVQY
+1237 EGGLEVKNADVQY
-1250 EQTNEPVLRGLSF
+1250 EHTTEPVLRGLSF
-1263 SIRPGQKLGLCG
+1263 SLKPGEKLGICG

-1288 LRMAEIVN
+1288 LRMAEVVH

-1302 GQNISTVPRYLIR
+1302 GEDISVIPRHLIR

-1320 LTQDPFVFGDTM
+1320 LTQDPFVFGDSI
-1332 RTNLDPCN
+1332 RANLDPCN
-1340 TASDDEIKSAL
+1340 VSSDDEIRNAL
-1351 ERVGIWSAIEAKIGD
+1351 ERVGILSFIQAKID
-1366 NKDPL
+1366 NDQEFL

-1386 LFCLARALLKR
+1386 LFCLARALLKK
-1397 SSLLVLDEPTSSVDT
+1397 SSLLILDEPTSSVDT

-1445 KVAVLDRGSLVEF
+1445 KVAVLDRGSLAEF
-1458 GAPQELLKDE
+1458 GAPQELLTDTGGAFTK
-1468 AGVFARLY
+1468 LY
-1476 RANKGRK
+1476 HANKGRK
-1483 TEEQ
+1483 TEG

>member
-1 MDGYNSTAC
+1 MGDYNSTAC
-10 GDSLFGPSVWTKG
+10 GDGLFGPSVWTEG
-23 CRGGFDFTLSFQESI
+23 CRGGFDFTCESI
-38 LSILPSAIFLALAG
+38 
-52 PRALYLFRSPD
+52 
-63 KTKRHATY
+63 
-71 TPKLVRI
+71 
-78 LFIVSLHLFLAKENT
+78 
-93 QITSALYATLQVV
+93 TSQ
-106 LLALVPSAKKLNTRF
+106 
-121 SLAAAILNLAAAFA
+121 
-135 ILLLAHVEHV
+135 
-145 KSVRP
+145 
-150 SFILTAYLFVSLL
+150 
-163 FDAARLRTEW
+163 
-173 LMSLNIAY
+173 
-181 AATLST
+181 
-187 STIFKL
+187 
-193 ALLVLET
+193 T
-200 VEKRRILIS
+200 VEKRRILIVGD
-209 TEKPISKESTSG
+209 KPISKESTSG

-247 LPTIY
+247 LPAIY

-266 SWKKATSKSKKP
+266 AWAKATSRSKKP
-278 SLFLTTVTVLRWELL
+278 SLFKTTVSVLRWELL

-299 VGMIALS
+299 IGMIALS

-312 VSNALRFLT
+312 ISNALRFLT
-321 MPESDSTMNLGYGLI
+321 MPASESTTNLGYGLI

-347 LLTAWYEHLTFRAG
+347 ILTAWYEHLTFRAS
-361 AMVRGGLMTMVYGKI
+361 AMVRGGLISMIYSKMMK
-376 FQLPTDDLGESSAV
+376 LPTDDLAESSAV

-395 DVETLIEKLHML
+395 DVETLIEKLHFL

-415 LTVGIAMYLLAA
+415 LTVAIAMYMLAA

-437 VTAII
+437 VTGII
-442 SLLLTGSIGKMM
+442 CLFLTGSIGKMM
-454 VARQIKY
+454 VSRQIKY

-472 SEVLGSM
+472 NEVLSSM
-479 KPVKMLGLSERFSS
+479 KPVKMLGLSERFQSI
-493 LISQKRDEEIKA
+493 ISQKRDEEI
-505 SKHYRVINVYLNCIT
+505 STGKHYRVINVYLNMIT
-520 NCNIGMTEA
+520 NCNVGMTEA
-529 ITFGAYALAAKFGN
+529 ITFGAYAIAAKLGN

-574 GSFSVFGCFRRMEDF
+574 GSFSVFGCFTRMEDF
-589 LNLEERIDRRQVN
+589 FKLEERVDRRQIH
-602 GRSKN
+602 GRYK
-607 TSRSS
+607 
-612 AESSQPFQ
+612 ESSRTSHESPQHFQ
-620 ETIEATP
+620 ESFNSTAMKDIQ
-627 LKTIPVG
+627 VG
-634 ADGTRIAIED
+634 ADGSKITIAG
-644 GNFHWGENAVL
+644 GNFNWGEKAVL
-655 QDINTTFPSHKNG
+655 QDINTAFPSHKDG
-668 SLTMLAGPVGSG
+668 SLTMLVGPVGSG

-694 SMGNVFLNT
+694 SNGSVSLNS

-709 DQTPWVMNATIRSN
+709 DQTPWVMNATIRAN
-723 IVAESKGYDSAWL
+723 IIAESKGYDSAWFG
-736 ETVIDAC
+736 TVISAC

-774 IAIARALYS
+774 IAIARAVYS
-783 RKPVAIFDDVFS
+783 RKPIAIFDDVFS
-795 GLDKVTEQIIFTRV
+795 GLDKVTEQIIFTQV

-835 SDFVVVLEKGG
+835 SDFVVVLDKGG
-846 RLVEQGTYHELR
+846 RLIEQGTYSDLR
-858 SGNGYIHDLDI
+858 SGTGYIHNLDI

-878 PSAKTKPGE
+878 TQTDTNSEPENEKADTENQVQE
-887 ESGKTDNKDAVEDE
+887 EE
-901 PIEVPSDRSVF
+901 PAEVPSDR
-912 MYYFKANGIH
+912 K
-922 NMLTQILLIATA
+922 
-934 GVITSFRYVW
+934 
-944 VTWWGDG
+944 
-951 KGRDSRDIGYWL
+951 
-963 SIYTVLSA
+963 
-971 FEGILITLAIA
+971 
-982 MFLLVCAP
+982 
-990 VSGKLLH
+990 
-997 SRLLSAAMGAPLSF
+997 
-1011 LHNSAAGSLINRFSQ
+1011 
-1026 DLRHVDIILPMAF
+1026 
-1039 SIFLFEVAACFGA
+1039 VAACFGA

-1067 PFVIVVLALIQ
+1067 PFVITILVLIQ

-1087 LRLLEIEHKAP
+1087 LRLIEIEHKAP
-1098 LFSHFLETID
+1098 LFSHFLETIN
-1108 GLATIRAFGWIQ
+1108 GLATIRAFGWTQ

-1125 ALSRIDDAQKPAYLL
+1125 VLTRIDDAQKPSYLL

-1153 VVAFLTVILVVFA
+1153 VVAFLTIILVIFA
-1166 VTLREKIDPSLLGIA
+1166 VTLREKINPSLLGIA

-1191 MKGIILN
+1191 MKGIVLN
-1198 WSLLETSLGAIAR
+1198 WSTLETSLGAIAR

-1218 APNEQKSTEDND
+1218 APSEEK
-1230 PGELWPR
+1230 PGEGTNPGESWPK
-1237 QGSLEVKNLDVQY
+1237 GGGLEVENVDVQY
-1250 EQTNEPVLRGLSF
+1250 EHTTEPVLRGLSF
-1263 SIRPGQKLGLCG
+1263 SVKPGEKLGLCG

-1302 GQNISTVPRYLIR
+1302 GEDISVVPRHLIR

-1320 LTQDPFVFGDTM
+1320 LTQDPFVFGDSI
-1332 RTNLDPCN
+1332 RANLDPCN
-1340 TASDDEIKSAL
+1340 VSSDDEIRNAL
-1351 ERVGIWSAIEAKIGD
+1351 ERVGIWSVIRTKVD
-1366 NKDPL
+1366 DDKDPL

-1386 LFCLARALLKR
+1386 LFCLARALLKK
-1397 SSLLVLDEPTSSVDT
+1397 SSLLILDEPTSRYFTLIASPFSRFYVTNSVCSVDT

-1445 KVAVLDRGSLVEF
+1445 KVAVLDKGSLVEF

-1468 AGVFARLY
+1468 GGAFTRLY
-1476 RANKGRK
+1476 RANKGKK
-1483 TEEQ
+1483 TES

>member
-10 GDSLFGPSVWTKG
+10 GDSLFGPSVWTEG

-38 LSILPSAIFLALAG
+38 LSIVPSAIFLAIAG
-52 PRALYLFRSPD
+52 PRAFYLFRSPD

-71 TPKLVRI
+71 TPKL
-78 LFIVSLHLFLAKENT
+78 
-93 QITSALYATLQVV
+93 ITSAIYSILQVV
-106 LLALVPSAKKLNTRF
+106 LIALVPSAKKLNTRF
-121 SLAAAILNLAAAFA
+121 SLAAAILNLLAAFA

-193 ALLVLET
+193 TLLVLET
-200 VEKRRILIS
+200 IEKRKILIS
-209 TEKPISKESTSG
+209 SEKPISKESTSG

-278 SLFLTTVTVLRWELL
+278 SLFLATVTVLRWELL

-299 VGMIALS
+299 IGMIALS

-361 AMVRGGLMTMVYGKI
+361 AMVRGGLMTMIYSKMMK
-376 FQLPTDDLGESSAV
+376 LPTDDLGESSAV

-437 VTAII
+437 VTAI
-442 SLLLTGSIGKMM
+442 
-454 VARQIKY
+454 
-461 QKATQDRINLT
+461 
-472 SEVLGSM
+472 
-479 KPVKMLGLSERFSS
+479 
-493 LISQKRDEEIKA
+493 
-505 SKHYRVINVYLNCIT
+505 T
-520 NCNIGMTEA
+520 NCNVGMTEA

-602 GRSKN
+602 GRVKN

-612 AESSQPFQ
+612 SESSQPVQ

-627 LKTIPVG
+627 LKDIPVG
-634 ADGTRIAIED
+634 ADGSRIVIED
-644 GNFHWGENAVL
+644 GNFLWGEKAVL

-668 SLTMLAGPVGSG
+668 SLTMLVGPVGSG

-694 SMGNVFLNT
+694 SMGNVSLDA

-709 DQTPWVMNATIRSN
+709 DQTPWVMNATIRAN
-723 IVAESKGYDSAWL
+723 IIAESKGYDSAWF
-736 ETVIDAC
+736 ETVINAC

-817 KNGTTIILATHAV
+817 KNGTTVILATHAV

-878 PSAKTKPGE
+878 PSAETKPVE
-887 ESGKTDNKDAVEDE
+887 ESDKTDNKDAVEDE
-901 PIEVPSDRSVF
+901 PTEVPSDRSVF
-912 MYYFKANGIH
+912 MYYFEANGIH
-922 NMLTQILLIATA
+922 NMLAQILLIAN
-934 GVITSFRYVW
+934 VW

-971 FEGILITLAIA
+971 FEGVLITLAIA
-982 MFLLVCAP
+982 MFLLVCGP

-997 SRLLSAAMGAPLSF
+997 SRLLNAAMGAPLSF

-1026 DLRHVDIILPMAF
+1026 DLRHVDIILPLAF

-1153 VVAFLTVILVVFA
+1153 VVAFLTIILVVFA

-1198 WSLLETSLGAIAR
+1198 WSILETSLGAIAR
-1211 IRMFCSS
+1211 IR
-1218 APNEQKSTEDND
+1218 
-1230 PGELWPR
+1230 ELWPR

-1250 EQTNEPVLRGLSF
+1250 EQTTEPVLRGLSF
-1263 SIRPGQKLGLCG
+1263 SIKPGQKLGLCG

-1302 GQNISTVPRYLIR
+1302 GQDISTVPRYLIR

-1320 LTQDPFVFGDTM
+1320 LTQDPFVFGDTI
-1332 RTNLDPCN
+1332 RANLDPCN
-1340 TASDDEIKSAL
+1340 TASDDEIRSAL
-1351 ERVGIWSAIEAKIGD
+1351 ERVGIWSVIEAKIDD

-1371 DEKMDENFLS
+1371 DEKMDENVLS

-1397 SSLLVLDEPTSSVDT
+1397 SSLLILDEPTSSVDT

-1445 KVAVLDRGSLVEF
+1445 KVAVLGKGSLVEF

-1468 AGVFARLY
+1468 AGAFARLY

>member
-10 GDSLFGPSVWTKG
+10 GDSLFGPSVWTEG

-52 PRALYLFRSPD
+52 PRAFYLFRSPD

-71 TPKLVRI
+71 TPKL
-78 LFIVSLHLFLAKENT
+78 
-93 QITSALYATLQVV
+93 ITSAIYAVLQVA

-121 SLAAAILNLAAAFA
+121 SLAAAILNLSAAFA

-209 TEKPISKESTSG
+209 SEKAISKESTSG

-252 EKLSSEKLAVRFGK
+252 EKLSSERLAVRFGK
-266 SWKKATSKSKKP
+266 SWKKATSRSKKP
-278 SLFLTTVTVLRWELL
+278 SLFLTTVIVLRWELL

-321 MPESDSTMNLGYGLI
+321 MPESDSTLNLGYGLI

-361 AMVRGGLMTMVYGKI
+361 AMVRGGLMTLVYSKMMK
-376 FQLPTDDLGESSAV
+376 LPTDDLGESSAV

-442 SLLLTGSIGKMM
+442 CLLLTGSIGKMM

-461 QKATQDRINLT
+461 QEATQDRINLT

-493 LISQKRDEEIKA
+493 LISQKRDDEIKA

-602 GRSKN
+602 GRSKD

-627 LKTIPVG
+627 LKAIPVG
-634 ADGTRIAIED
+634 ADGTRIVIED
-644 GNFHWGENAVL
+644 GNFHWGEKAVL
-655 QDINTTFPSHKNG
+655 QDINTTFPCHKNG
-668 SLTMLAGPVGSG
+668 SLTMLVGPVGSG

-694 SMGNVFLNT
+694 SMGNVSLNT

-709 DQTPWVMNATIRSN
+709 DQTPWVVNAPIRAN
-723 IVAESKGYDSAWL
+723 IIAESKGYDSTWF
-736 ETVIDAC
+736 ETVVNAC

-817 KNGTTIILATHAV
+817 KNGTTVILATHAV

-846 RLVEQGTYHELR
+846 RLVEQGTYNELR
-858 SGNGYIHDLDI
+858 SGNGYIHELDI

-878 PSAKTKPGE
+878 PSTETKPAE
-887 ESGKTDNKDAVEDE
+887 ESDKTDSKDAIEDE
-901 PIEVPSDRSVF
+901 PTEVPSDRSVF
-912 MYYFKANGIH
+912 MYYFNANGIH
-922 NMLTQILLIATA
+922 NMLTQILLIASA

-997 SRLLSAAMGAPLSF
+997 SRLLNAAMGAPLSF

-1067 PFVIVVLALIQ
+1067 PFVIVVLVLIQ

-1153 VVAFLTVILVVFA
+1153 VVAFLTIILVVFA

-1218 APNEQKSTEDND
+1218 APNEPKSNEDNE

-1250 EQTNEPVLRGLSF
+1250 EQTTEPVLRGLSF
-1263 SIRPGQKLGLCG
+1263 SIKPGQKLGLCG

-1302 GQNISTVPRYLIR
+1302 GQDISTVPRYLIR

-1320 LTQDPFVFGDTM
+1320 LTQDPFVFSDTI
-1332 RTNLDPCN
+1332 RANLDPCN
-1340 TASDDEIKSAL
+1340 TASDDEIRSAL
-1351 ERVGIWSAIEAKIGD
+1351 ERVGIWSVIEAKIDD

-1397 SSLLVLDEPTSSVDT
+1397 GSLLILDEPTSSVDT

-1445 KVAVLDRGSLVEF
+1445 KVAVLDKGSLVEF

-1468 AGVFARLY
+1468 AGSFARLY

>member
-1 MDGYNSTAC
+1 MDDYNSTAC
-10 GDSLFGPSVWTKG
+10 GDGLFGPSVWTEG

-38 LSILPSAIFLALAG
+38 LSIAPSAVFLALAG
-52 PRALYLFRSPD
+52 PRACYLFKTPD
-63 KTKRHATY
+63 KAKRHATY
-71 TPKLVRI
+71 TPKL
-78 LFIVSLHLFLAKENT
+78 
-93 QITSALYATLQVV
+93 ITSATYAALQVI
-106 LLALVPSAKKLNTRF
+106 LLALVPSTKDLNTRF
-121 SLAAAILNLAAAFA
+121 SLAAATLNILAAFS
-135 ILLLAHVEHV
+135 IVLLAHVEHV

-150 SFILTAYLFVSLL
+150 SFLLTAYLFVTLL

-173 LMSLNIAY
+173 LLSLNVAY

-187 STIFKL
+187 SAVVKL

-200 VEKRRILIS
+200 VEKRKILIS
-209 TEKPISKESTSG
+209 SDKPISKESTSG

-266 SWKKATSKSKKP
+266 AWQRASLSSKP
-278 SLFLTTVTVLRWELL
+278 SLFKTTVSVLRWELL

-299 VGMIALS
+299 IGMIALS

-321 MPESDSTMNLGYGLI
+321 MPASESTTNLGYGLI

-347 LLTAWYEHLTFRAG
+347 ILTAWYEHLTFRAG
-361 AMVRGGLMTMVYGKI
+361 AMVRGGLITLIYSKMMK
-376 FQLPTDDLGESSAV
+376 LPIDNLAESSAV

-395 DVETLIEKLHML
+395 DVETLIEKLHFL

-415 LTVGIAMYLLAA
+415 LTVAIAMYMLAA

-437 VTAII
+437 VTGII
-442 SLLLTGSIGKMM
+442 CLFLTGSIGKMM
-454 VARQIKY
+454 VSRQIKY

-472 SEVLGSM
+472 NEVLSSM
-479 KPVKMLGLSERFSS
+479 KPVKMLGLSEKFKS
-493 LISQKRDEEIKA
+493 LISQKRDDEISTA
-505 SKHYRVINVYLNCIT
+505 KHYRLINVYLNMIT

-529 ITFGAYALAAKFGN
+529 ITFGAYAIAAKLGN
-543 GEPFS
+543 GETFS

-564 PLSHLLGSIP
+564 PLSQLLGSIP
-574 GSFSVFGCFRRMEDF
+574 GSFSVFGCFTRMEDF
-589 LNLEERIDRRQVN
+589 LTLEERVDRRQIQ
-602 GRSKN
+602 GRYK
-607 TSRSS
+607 
-612 AESSQPFQ
+612 ESTRENPRPLQ
-620 ETIEATP
+620 ETFQSTAMKEIQ
-627 LKTIPVG
+627 VG
-634 ADGTRIAIED
+634 ADGSRILIAD
-644 GNFHWGENAVL
+644 GNFNWGEKAVL
-655 QDINTTFPSHKNG
+655 QDINTSFPSHKDG
-668 SLTMLAGPVGSG
+668 SLTMLVGPVGSG

-694 SMGNVFLNT
+694 SNGSVSLNV

-709 DQTPWVMNATIRSN
+709 DQTPWVMNATIRAN
-723 IVAESKGYDSAWL
+723 IIAESKGYDSAWFD
-736 ETVIDAC
+736 TVVSAC

-760 GEQGV
+760 GDQGI

-774 IAIARALYS
+774 IAIARAVYS
-783 RKPVAIFDDVFS
+783 RKPIAIFDDIFS
-795 GLDKVTEQIIFTRV
+795 GLDKVTEQIVFTQV

-835 SDFVVVLEKGG
+835 SDFVVVLDKGG
-846 RLVEQGTYHELR
+846 KLIEQGTYSDLR
-858 SGNGYIHDLDI
+858 SGHGYIHNLDI
-869 SSHDDHDDQ
+869 SNHDGHDGQAQTEAQNEPEKVKPDTEVQTPDQ
-878 PSAKTKPGE
+878 EAT
-887 ESGKTDNKDAVEDE
+887 
-901 PIEVPSDRSVF
+901 EVPSDRTVF
-912 MYYFKANGIH
+912 MYYFKSNGLH
-922 NMLTQILLIATA
+922 NMALQALLIASA
-934 GVITSFRYVW
+934 GVLTAFRYVW

-951 KGRDSRDIGYWL
+951 KGRESTDVGYWL
-963 SIYTVLSA
+963 SIYAVMSL
-971 FEGILITLAIA
+971 FEGLLITAAIA
-982 MFLLVCAP
+982 LFLLVIAP
-990 VSGKLLH
+990 ISGKVLH
-997 SRLLSAAMGAPLSF
+997 SRLLKAAMSAPLSF
-1011 LHNSAAGSLINRFSQ
+1011 LNNSEAGSLINRFSQ
-1026 DLRHVDIILPMAF
+1026 DLRHVDIILPIAC

-1067 PFVIVVLALIQ
+1067 PFVVAVLVLIQ

-1087 LRLLEIEHKAP
+1087 LRLIEIEHKAP
-1098 LFSHFLETID
+1098 LFSHFLETIS
-1108 GLATIRAFGWIQ
+1108 GLATIRAFGWTQ

-1125 ALSRIDDAQKPAYLL
+1125 VLTRIDDAQKPSYLL

-1153 VVAFLTVILVVFA
+1153 VVAFLTIILVIFA
-1166 VTLREKIDPSLLGIA
+1166 VTLREKINPSLLGIA

-1191 MKGIILN
+1191 MKGIVLN
-1198 WSLLETSLGAIAR
+1198 WSILETSLGAIAR

-1218 APNEQKSTEDND
+1218 APNEEK
-1230 PGELWPR
+1230 PGENKNPEEGWPR
-1237 QGSLEVKNLDVQY
+1237 YGGLEAKNVDVQY
-1250 EQTNEPVLRGLSF
+1250 DHTTEPVLRGLSF
-1263 SIRPGQKLGLCG
+1263 NLKPGEKLGICG

-1288 LRMAEIVN
+1288 LRMAEVVN

-1302 GQNISTVPRYLIR
+1302 GEDISVIPRHLIR

-1320 LTQDPFVFGDTM
+1320 LTQDPFVFGDSI
-1332 RTNLDPCN
+1332 RANLDPCN
-1340 TASDDEIKSAL
+1340 ASSDGKIRNAL
-1351 ERVGIWSAIEAKIGD
+1351 ERVGILSVIQAKIDGD
-1366 NKDPL
+1366 KILL

-1381 HGQRQ
+1381 HGQKQ
-1386 LFCLARALLKR
+1386 LFCLARALLKK
-1397 SSLLVLDEPTSSVDT
+1397 SSLLILDEPTSSVDT

-1425 FSDCTIIM
+1425 FSECTIIM

-1458 GAPQELLKDE
+1458 GVPQELLTD
-1468 AGVFARLY
+1468 AGGAFTKLY
-1476 RANKGRK
+1476 RANKGRR
-1483 TEEQ
+1483 TEG

>member
-1 MDGYNSTAC
+1 MDDYNSTAC
-10 GDSLFGPSVWTKG
+10 GDGLFGPSVWTEG

-38 LSILPSAIFLALAG
+38 LSIAPSAVFFALAG
-52 PRALYLFRSPD
+52 PRAYYLFKTPD
-63 KTKRHATY
+63 KAKRHATY
-71 TPKLVRI
+71 TPKL
-78 LFIVSLHLFLAKENT
+78 
-93 QITSALYATLQVV
+93 ITSATYAVLQVV
-106 LLALVPSAKKLNTRF
+106 LLALVPSAKELNTRF
-121 SLAAAILNLAAAFA
+121 SLAAAILNLLAAFS
-135 ILLLAHVEHV
+135 IVLLAHVEHV

-150 SFILTAYLFVSLL
+150 SFLLTAYLFVTLL

-173 LMSLNIAY
+173 LLSLNVAY

-187 STIFKL
+187 SAVVKL

-200 VEKRRILIS
+200 VEKRKILIS
-209 TEKPISKESTSG
+209 SDKPISKESTSG

-266 SWKKATSKSKKP
+266 AWQRASLSSKP
-278 SLFLTTVTVLRWELL
+278 SLFKMTVSVLRWELL

-299 VGMIALS
+299 IGMIALS

-321 MPESDSTMNLGYGLI
+321 MPASDSTTNLGCGLI
-336 GAFAFVFIGSA
+336 GAFAFVFVGSA
-347 LLTAWYEHLTFRAG
+347 ILTAWYEHLTFRAG
-361 AMVRGGLMTMVYGKI
+361 AMVRGGLITLIYSKMMK
-376 FQLPTDDLGESSAV
+376 LPIDDLAESSAV

-395 DVETLIEKLHML
+395 DVETLIEKLHFL

-415 LTVGIAMYLLAA
+415 LTVAIAMYMLAA

-437 VTAII
+437 VTGII
-442 SLLLTGSIGKMM
+442 CLFLTGSIGKMM
-454 VARQIKY
+454 VSRQIKY

-472 SEVLGSM
+472 NEVLSSM
-479 KPVKMLGLSERFSS
+479 KPVKMLGLSERFKS
-493 LISQKRDEEIKA
+493 LISQKRDDEISTA
-505 SKHYRVINVYLNCIT
+505 KHYRLINVYLNMIT

-529 ITFGAYALAAKFGN
+529 ITFGAYAIAAKLGN
-543 GEPFS
+543 GETFS

-558 LGVMMD
+558 LGVMME
-564 PLSHLLGSIP
+564 PLSQLLGSIP
-574 GSFSVFGCFRRMEDF
+574 GSFSVFGCFTRMEDF
-589 LNLEERIDRRQVN
+589 LTLEERVDRRQIQ
-602 GRSKN
+602 GRYKQP
-607 TSRSS
+607 SRDS
-612 AESSQPFQ
+612 PRPLQ
-620 ETIEATP
+620 ETFQSTAMKEIQ
-627 LKTIPVG
+627 VG
-634 ADGTRIAIED
+634 ADGSRILIAD
-644 GNFHWGENAVL
+644 GNFNWGEKVVL
-655 QDINTTFPSHKNG
+655 QDINTSFPSHKDG
-668 SLTMLAGPVGSG
+668 SLTMLVGPVGSG

-694 SMGNVFLNT
+694 SNGSVSLNV

-709 DQTPWVMNATIRSN
+709 DQTPWVMNATIRAN
-723 IVAESKGYDSAWL
+723 IIAESKGYDSAWFD
-736 ETVIDAC
+736 TVVSAC

-760 GEQGV
+760 GDQGI

-774 IAIARALYS
+774 IAIARAVYS
-783 RKPVAIFDDVFS
+783 RKPIAIFDDVFS
-795 GLDKVTEQIIFTRV
+795 GLDKVTEQIVFTQV

-835 SDFVVVLEKGG
+835 SDFVVVLDKD
-846 RLVEQGTYHELR
+846 RKLIEQGKYSNLR
-858 SGNGYIHDLDI
+858 SGHGYIHNLDI
-869 SSHDDHDDQ
+869 STHDEHNGHAQTEAQNEPEKVKPDTEVQTPDQ
-878 PSAKTKPGE
+878 EAT
-887 ESGKTDNKDAVEDE
+887 
-901 PIEVPSDRSVF
+901 EVPSDRTVF
-912 MYYFKANGIH
+912 MYYFKSNGLH
-922 NMLTQILLIATA
+922 NMALQALLIASA
-934 GVITSFRYVW
+934 GVLTAFRYVW

-951 KGRDSRDIGYWL
+951 KGRESTDVGYWL
-963 SIYTVLSA
+963 SIYAVMSL
-971 FEGILITLAIA
+971 FEGLLITAAIA
-982 MFLLVCAP
+982 LFLLVIAP
-990 VSGKLLH
+990 ISGKVLH
-997 SRLLSAAMGAPLSF
+997 SRLLKAAMSAPLSF
-1011 LHNSAAGSLINRFSQ
+1011 LNNSEAGSLINRFSQ
-1026 DLRHVDIILPMAF
+1026 DLRHVDIILPIAC

-1067 PFVIVVLALIQ
+1067 PFVVAVLVLIQ

-1087 LRLLEIEHKAP
+1087 LRLIEIEHKAP
-1098 LFSHFLETID
+1098 LFSHFLETIS
-1108 GLATIRAFGWIQ
+1108 GLATIRAFGWTQ

-1125 ALSRIDDAQKPAYLL
+1125 VLTRIDDAQKPSYLL

-1153 VVAFLTVILVVFA
+1153 VVAFLTIILVIFA
-1166 VTLREKIDPSLLGIA
+1166 VTLREKINPSLLGIA

-1191 MKGIILN
+1191 MKGIVLN
-1198 WSLLETSLGAIAR
+1198 WSILETSLGAIAR

-1218 APNEQKSTEDND
+1218 APNEEK
-1230 PGELWPR
+1230 PGENKNPEEAWPR
-1237 QGSLEVKNLDVQY
+1237 YGGLEVKNVDVQY
-1250 EQTNEPVLRGLSF
+1250 DHTTEPVLRGLSF
-1263 SIRPGQKLGLCG
+1263 SLKPGEKLGICG

-1288 LRMAEIVN
+1288 LRMAEVVN

-1302 GQNISTVPRYLIR
+1302 GEDISVIPRHLIR

-1320 LTQDPFVFGDTM
+1320 LTQDPFVFGDSI
-1332 RTNLDPCN
+1332 RANLDPCN
-1340 TASDDEIKSAL
+1340 ASSDDEIRNAL
-1351 ERVGIWSAIEAKIGD
+1351 ERVGILSVIQAKID
-1366 NKDPL
+1366 SDRILL

-1386 LFCLARALLKR
+1386 LFCLARALLKK
-1397 SSLLVLDEPTSSVDT
+1397 SSLLILDEPTSSVDT

-1425 FSDCTIIM
+1425 FSECTIIM

-1439 TLLDFD
+1439 TLLDLD

-1458 GAPQELLKDE
+1458 GVPQELLTD
-1468 AGVFARLY
+1468 AGGAFTKLY
-1476 RANKGRK
+1476 RANKGRR
-1483 TEEQ
+1483 TEG

>member
-1 MDGYNSTAC
+1 MGDYNATAC
-10 GDSLFGPSVWTKG
+10 GDGLFGPSVWTEG

-38 LSILPSAIFLALAG
+38 LSIAPSAVFLAVAG
-52 PRALYLFRSPD
+52 PRAYYLFKSPD
-63 KTKRHATY
+63 KAKRHATY
-71 TPKLVRI
+71 TPKL
-78 LFIVSLHLFLAKENT
+78 
-93 QITSALYATLQVV
+93 ITSAVYAALQVV
-106 LLALVPSAKKLNTRF
+106 LLAFVPLIKKLNTRF
-121 SLAAAILNLAAAFA
+121 SLAAAILNLLAAFS

-150 SFILTAYLFVSLL
+150 SFLLTAYLFVTLL

-173 LMSLNIAY
+173 LVSLNVAY
-181 AATLST
+181 AATLSA
-187 STIFKL
+187 STVFKL

-200 VEKRRILIS
+200 VEKRKILI
-209 TEKPISKESTSG
+209 TGEKEISKESTSG

-241 VLTNND
+241 VLTMND

-252 EKLSSEKLAVRFGK
+252 EKLASEKLAVRFGK
-266 SWKKATSKSKKP
+266 AWKKAISNSKKP
-278 SLFLTTVTVLRWELL
+278 SLFKTTVSVLRWELL

-299 VGMIALS
+299 IGMIALS

-321 MPESDSTMNLGYGLI
+321 MPDSESTTNLGYGLI

-347 LLTAWYEHLTFRAG
+347 ILTAWYEHLTFRAG
-361 AMVRGGLMTMVYGKI
+361 AMVRGGLITMVYSKMMK
-376 FQLPTDDLGESSAV
+376 LPTNDLAESSAV

-395 DVETLIEKLHML
+395 DVETLIEKLHFL

-415 LTVGIAMYLLAA
+415 LTVAIAMYMLAA

-437 VTAII
+437 VTGI
-442 SLLLTGSIGKMM
+442 SSIGKMM
-454 VARQIKY
+454 VSRQIKY
-461 QKATQDRINLT
+461 QKSTQDRINLT
-472 SEVLGSM
+472 NEVLSSM
-479 KPVKMLGLSERFSS
+479 KPVKMLGLSERFESI
-493 LISQKRDEEIKA
+493 ISEKRDVEI
-505 SKHYRVINVYLNCIT
+505 STGKHYRLINVYLNMIT

-529 ITFGAYALAAKFGN
+529 ITFGAYAIAAKLGN

-558 LGVMMD
+558 LAVMME
-564 PLSHLLGSIP
+564 PLSQLLGSIP
-574 GSFSVFGCFRRMEDF
+574 GSFSVFGCFERMEEF
-589 LNLEERIDRRQVN
+589 LKLEERVDRRQIH
-602 GRSKN
+602 GRYKDS
-607 TSRSS
+607 SRPSQG
-612 AESSQPFQ
+612 SSQPLQ
-620 ETIEATP
+620 ETFDS
-627 LKTIPVG
+627 TIMKDIQVG
-634 ADGTRIAIED
+634 ADGSKILIAD
-644 GNFHWGENAVL
+644 GNFNWGEKAVL
-655 QDINTTFPSHKNG
+655 QDINASFPSHKDG
-668 SLTMLAGPVGSG
+668 SLTMLVGPVGSG

-694 SMGNVFLNT
+694 SNGNVSLNS

-709 DQTPWVMNATIRSN
+709 DQTPWVMNASIRAN
-723 IVAESKGYDSAWL
+723 IVAESKEYDSTWFD
-736 ETVIDAC
+736 TVISAC

-774 IAIARALYS
+774 IAIARAVYS
-783 RKPVAIFDDVFS
+783 RKPIAIFDDVFS
-795 GLDKVTEQIIFTRV
+795 GLDKVTEQIIFTQV
-809 FGKDGLLR
+809 FGKESLLR

-830 NRLPE
+830 VNRLPE
-835 SDFVVVLEKGG
+835 SDFVIVLDKGG
-846 RLVEQGTYHELR
+846 KLIEQGTYPDLR
-858 SGNGYIHDLDI
+858 SGEGYIHNLDI
-869 SSHDDHDDQ
+869 SNHEEHDQ
-878 PSAKTKPGE
+878 PQPEAKIEPQKEKTETKTQAQQE
-887 ESGKTDNKDAVEDE
+887 ESA
-901 PIEVPSDRSVF
+901 EVPSDRSVF
-912 MYYFKANGIH
+912 MYYFNSNGIH
-922 NMLTQILLIATA
+922 NMFLQAFLIASA
-934 GVITSFRYVW
+934 GVITAFRYVW

-951 KGRDSRDIGYWL
+951 KGRDSTDVGYWL
-963 SIYTVLSA
+963 SIYAVLSL
-971 FEGILITLAIA
+971 FEGLLITAAIA

-990 VSGKLLH
+990 ISGKVLH
-997 SRLLSAAMGAPLSF
+997 SRLLKAAINAPLSF
-1011 LHNSAAGSLINRFSQ
+1011 LNNSEAGSLINRFSQ
-1026 DLRHVDIILPMAF
+1026 DLRHVDIVLPIAC
-1039 SIFLFEVAACFGA
+1039 SVFLFEVAACFGA

-1067 PFVIVVLALIQ
+1067 PFVIAVLVLIQ

-1098 LFSHFLETID
+1098 LFSHFLETIN
-1108 GLATIRAFGWIQ
+1108 GLATIRAFGWTQ

-1125 ALSRIDDAQKPAYLL
+1125 VLTRIDDAQKPSYLL

-1153 VVAFLTVILVVFA
+1153 VVAFLTIILVIFA
-1166 VTLREKIDPSLLGIA
+1166 VTLREKINPSLLGIA

-1191 MKGIILN
+1191 MKGIVLN
-1198 WSLLETSLGAIAR
+1198 WSILETSLGAIAR

-1218 APNEQKSTEDND
+1218 APSEEKVGEDKN
-1230 PGELWPR
+1230 PGESWPIK
-1237 QGSLEVKNLDVQY
+1237 GGLEVKNVDVQY
-1250 EQTNEPVLRGLSF
+1250 EHTTEPVLRGLSF
-1263 SIRPGQKLGLCG
+1263 SVKPGQKLGFCG

-1302 GQNISTVPRYLIR
+1302 GEDISVIPRHLIR

-1320 LTQDPFVFGDTM
+1320 LTQDPFVFGDSI
-1332 RTNLDPCN
+1332 RANLDPCN
-1340 TASDDEIKSAL
+1340 ESSDEEIRSAL
-1351 ERVGIWSAIEAKIGD
+1351 ERVGIWSVIRAKFD
-1366 NKDPL
+1366 DEKDPI

-1386 LFCLARALLKR
+1386 LFCLARALLKK
-1397 SSLLVLDEPTSSVDT
+1397 SSLLILDEPTSSVDT

-1458 GAPQELLKDE
+1458 GAPEELLRDDGG
-1468 AGVFARLY
+1468 AFTRLY

-1483 TEEQ
+1483 TDD

>member
-10 GDSLFGPSVWTKG
+10 GDSLFGPSVWAEG
-23 CRGGFDFTLSFQESI
+23 CRGGFDFTLSFQDSI
-38 LSILPSAIFLALAG
+38 LSILPSAFFLVIAG
-52 PRALYLFRSPD
+52 PRAFYLFRTPD
-63 KTKRHATY
+63 KTKRRAAY
-71 TPKLVRI
+71 TGKLV
-78 LFIVSLHLFLAKENT
+78 
-93 QITSALYATLQVV
+93 V
-106 LLALVPSAKKLNTRF
+106 LVALVPLAKKLNTRF
-121 SLAAAILNLAAAFA
+121 SLAAAILKLLAAFA

-173 LMSLNIAY
+173 LMSLNVAY
-181 AATLST
+181 AATLSA
-187 STIFKL
+187 STAFKL
-193 ALLVLET
+193 ALLALET

-209 TEKPISKESTSG
+209 REKPISKESTSG

-252 EKLSSEKLAVRFGK
+252 EKLSSEKLAIRFAK
-266 SWKKATSKSKKP
+266 SWKNATSKSKKP

-293 GIIPPR
+293 GIAPPR
-299 VGMIALS
+299 IGMIALS

-321 MPESDSTMNLGYGLI
+321 TPESESTMNLGYGLI
-336 GAFAFVFIGSA
+336 GAFAFVFISSA

-361 AMVRGGLMTMVYGKI
+361 AMVRGGLMTMIYSKMMK
-376 FQLPTDDLGESSAV
+376 LPTDDLGESSAV

-427 QLGAVCVAPI
+427 QLGAVCVVPI
-437 VTAII
+437 ITAII
-442 SLLLTGSIGKMM
+442 CLLLTGSIGKMM
-454 VARQIKY
+454 VSRQIKY

-493 LISQKRDEEIKA
+493 LISQKRDDEINA
-505 SKHYRVINVYLNCIT
+505 GKHYRWINVYLNCIT

-529 ITFGAYALAAKFGN
+529 LTFGAYALAAKLGN
-543 GEPFS
+543 GDPFS

-589 LNLEERIDRRQVN
+589 LNLIERVDRRRIDKRYKD
-602 GRSKN
+602 S
-607 TSRSS
+607 SRLYD
-612 AESSQPFQ
+612 ESSQSLQ
-620 ETIEATP
+620 EAIEAIP
-627 LKTIPVG
+627 MKDIPVG
-634 ADGTRIAIED
+634 ADGARIVIED
-644 GNFHWGENAVL
+644 GNFHWGDKAVL

-668 SLTMLAGPVGSG
+668 SLTMLVGPVGSG

-694 SMGNVFLNT
+694 SNGNIFLNAP
-703 SEVAFC
+703 EVAFC
-709 DQTPWVMNATIRSN
+709 DQTPWVMNATIRAN
-723 IVAESKGYDSAWL
+723 IIAESKTYDSAWF
-736 ETVIDAC
+736 ETVINAC

-774 IAIARALYS
+774 IAIARALYN

-817 KNGTTIILATHAV
+817 KNGTTVILATHAV

-835 SDFVVVLEKGG
+835 SDFVMVLEKGG
-846 RLVEQGTYHELR
+846 RLIEQGTYSELR
-858 SGNGYIHDLDI
+858 SAGGYIQGLDI
-869 SSHDDHDDQ
+869 SSHDGHDDQ
-878 PSAKTKPGE
+878 PSAEAQPTGE
-887 ESGKTDNKDAVEDE
+887 NNEVGDKDVAEDHTV
-901 PIEVPSDRSVF
+901 EVPSDRSVF
-912 MYYFKANGIH
+912 MYYFKANRIH
-922 NMLTQILLIATA
+922 NMLTQILLIASA

-951 KGRDSRDIGYWL
+951 KGRDSRDVGYWL

-971 FEGILITLAIA
+971 LEGILITLAIA

-997 SRLLSAAMGAPLSF
+997 SRLLSAAMSAPLSF

-1052 AGLAMAAVSWFAISI
+1052 AGLAMAAVSWFAASI
-1067 PFVIVVLALIQ
+1067 PFVIVVLLLIQ

-1108 GLATIRAFGWIQ
+1108 GLATIRGFGWTQ

-1125 ALSRIDDAQKPAYLL
+1125 ALARIDDSQKPSYLL

-1153 VVAFLTVILVVFA
+1153 VVAFLTIILVIFA
-1166 VTLREKIDPSLLGIA
+1166 VTLRDKIDPSLLGIA
-1181 LVNMM
+1181 LVQMM

-1198 WSLLETSLGAIAR
+1198 WSILETSLGAIAR
-1211 IRMFCSS
+1211 IRMFCST
-1218 APNEQKSTEDND
+1218 APNEHKTNEDNE
-1230 PGELWPR
+1230 PEALWPR
-1237 QGSLEVKNLDVQY
+1237 EGALEVRNVDVQY
-1250 EQTNEPVLRGLSF
+1250 DHTAEPVLRGLTF
-1263 SIRPGQKLGLCG
+1263 SIKPRQKLGLCG

-1296 GQITLD
+1296 GQINLD
-1302 GQNISTVPRYLIR
+1302 GQDISTVPRYLIR

-1320 LTQDPFVFGDTM
+1320 LTQDPFVFSDTIRANM
-1332 RTNLDPCN
+1332 DPCN
-1340 TASDDEIKSAL
+1340 TASDDEIRNAL
-1351 ERVGIWSAIEAKIGD
+1351 ERVGIWSVIKAKID
-1366 NKDPL
+1366 DDKDPL
-1371 DEKMDENFLS
+1371 EEKMDENFLS

-1397 SSLLVLDEPTSSVDT
+1397 SSLLILDEPTSSVDAE
-1412 QTDARMQEVIRTE
+1412 TDARMQEVIRTE

-1445 KVAVLDRGSLVEF
+1445 KVAVLDKGSLVEF
-1458 GAPQELLKDE
+1458 GTPQDLLKDE
-1468 AGVFARLY
+1468 AGAFTRLY

-1483 TEEQ
+1483 AEGV

>member
-10 GDSLFGPSVWTKG
+10 GDSLFGPSVWTEG

-38 LSILPSAIFLALAG
+38 LSIVPSAIFLAIAG
-52 PRALYLFRSPD
+52 PRAFYLFRSPD

-71 TPKLVRI
+71 TPKL
-78 LFIVSLHLFLAKENT
+78 
-93 QITSALYATLQVV
+93 ITSAIYSILQVV
-106 LLALVPSAKKLNTRF
+106 LIALVPSAKKLNTRF
-121 SLAAAILNLAAAFA
+121 SLAAAILNLLAAFA

-193 ALLVLET
+193 TLLVLET
-200 VEKRRILIS
+200 IEKRKILIS
-209 TEKPISKESTSG
+209 SEKPISKESTSG

-278 SLFLTTVTVLRWELL
+278 SLFLATVTVLRWELL

-299 VGMIALS
+299 LGMIALS

-361 AMVRGGLMTMVYGKI
+361 AMVRGGLMTMIYSKMMK
-376 FQLPTDDLGESSAV
+376 LPTDDLGESSAV

-415 LTVGIAMYLLAA
+415 LTVGTAMYLLAA

-442 SLLLTGSIGKMM
+442 CLLLTGSIGKMM

-493 LISQKRDEEIKA
+493 LISQKRDEEIKTG
-505 SKHYRVINVYLNCIT
+505 KHYRLINVYLNCIT
-520 NCNIGMTEA
+520 NCNVGMTEA

-574 GSFSVFGCFRRMEDF
+574 GSSQSLDASEEWKIFSIWKSE
-589 LNLEERIDRRQVN
+589 LTAA
-602 GRSKN
+602 K
-607 TSRSS
+607 SS
-612 AESSQPFQ
+612 SESSQPVQ

-627 LKTIPVG
+627 LKDIPVG
-634 ADGTRIAIED
+634 ADGSRIVIED
-644 GNFHWGENAVL
+644 GNFLWGEKAVL

-668 SLTMLAGPVGSG
+668 SLTMLVGPVGSG
-680 KSSLLKAILGETTS
+680 KSSLLKAVLGETTS
-694 SMGNVFLNT
+694 SMGNVSLDA

-709 DQTPWVMNATIRSN
+709 DQTPWVMNATIRAN
-723 IVAESKGYDSAWL
+723 IIAESKGYDSAWF
-736 ETVIDAC
+736 ETVIHAC

-817 KNGTTIILATHAV
+817 KNGTTVILATHAV

-878 PSAKTKPGE
+878 PSAETKPVE
-887 ESGKTDNKDAVEDE
+887 ESDKTDNKDAVEDE
-901 PIEVPSDRSVF
+901 PTEVPSDRSVF
-912 MYYFKANGIH
+912 MYYFKANGTH
-922 NMLTQILLIATA
+922 NMLAQILLIASA

-982 MFLLVCAP
+982 MFLLVCGP

-997 SRLLSAAMGAPLSF
+997 SRLLNAAMGAPLSF

-1153 VVAFLTVILVVFA
+1153 VVAFLTIILVVFA

-1198 WSLLETSLGAIAR
+1198 WSILETSLGAIAR

-1218 APNEQKSTEDND
+1218 APNEQKTNEDNE

-1250 EQTNEPVLRGLSF
+1250 EQTTEPVLRGLSF
-1263 SIRPGQKLGLCG
+1263 SIKPGQKLGLCG

-1302 GQNISTVPRYLIR
+1302 GQDISMVPRYLIR

-1320 LTQDPFVFGDTM
+1320 LTQDPFVFGDTI
-1332 RTNLDPCN
+1332 RANLDPCN
-1340 TASDDEIKSAL
+1340 TASDDEIRSAL
-1351 ERVGIWSAIEAKIGD
+1351 ERVGIWSVIEAKIDD

-1371 DEKMDENFLS
+1371 DEKMDENVLS

-1397 SSLLVLDEPTSSVDT
+1397 SSLLILDEPTSSVDT

-1445 KVAVLDRGSLVEF
+1445 KVAVLDKGSLVEF

-1468 AGVFARLY
+1468 AGAFARLY